1 MCTGIREWEKELLS
15 EGHTH
20 GKIEGLTIARQIIVD
35 LKQGLPDGYIA
46 STYNIDL
53 NEVSMFKE
61 SLQI

>member
-53 NEVSMFKE
+53 NEV
-61 SLQI
+61 